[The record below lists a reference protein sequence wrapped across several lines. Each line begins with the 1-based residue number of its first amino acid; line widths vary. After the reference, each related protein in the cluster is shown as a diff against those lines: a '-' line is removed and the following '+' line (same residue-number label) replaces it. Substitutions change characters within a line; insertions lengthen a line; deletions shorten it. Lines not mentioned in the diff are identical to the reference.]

1 MISPIETII
10 STLPASSQH
19 DRVLV
24 VMVCATGEPSRLE
37 LRQQSFSEGIGWF
50 TQSSVQLETNQVA
63 DLKNALGTAAPARR
77 LPREF
82 STLAPRTWQP
92 RLVQADSA

>member
-1 MISPIETII
+1 MSCPIETTI

-24 VMVCATGEPSRLE
+24 VMISEAGEPSRLE

-50 TQSSVQLETNQVA
+50 TQSSVQLETTQVA
-63 DLKNALGTAAPARR
+63 DLKNALGTASPVRR

-82 STLAPRTWQP
+82 STLAPRSWQP